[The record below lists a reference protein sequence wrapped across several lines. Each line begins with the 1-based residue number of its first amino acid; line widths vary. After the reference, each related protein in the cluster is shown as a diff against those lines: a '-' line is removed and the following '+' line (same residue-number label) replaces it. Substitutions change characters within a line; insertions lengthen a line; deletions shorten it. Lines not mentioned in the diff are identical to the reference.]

1 MNGTHFFTCASYL
14 TFVTILKGKDCHPPY
29 YWKGNR
35 LSGGRYVAQPD
46 KGIQSQGCLLP
57 VVLSWVPYAL
67 QRYASSGWISRKN
80 CERLWG
86 EKQKKKKD
94 YSMSCPVHLSELSSP
109 FPVSELFYSSVNC
122 RKIIMITKWFLS
134 TELQIRCGWW
144 NATDHCP
151 EDRWFFVSICK
162 TTSSF
167 LICLYIY

>member
-1 MNGTHFFTCASYL
+1 MNGTHFFACVSYL

-29 YWKGNR
+29 YWKRNR
-35 LSGGRYVAQPD
+35 LSGGRYIAQHD

-122 RKIIMITKWFLS
+122 RKITMITKMIPVHRAADPLWLVECNWPLS
-134 TELQIRCGWW
+134 WG
-144 NATDHCP
+144 
-151 EDRWFFVSICK
+151 
-162 TTSSF
+162 
-167 LICLYIY
+167 